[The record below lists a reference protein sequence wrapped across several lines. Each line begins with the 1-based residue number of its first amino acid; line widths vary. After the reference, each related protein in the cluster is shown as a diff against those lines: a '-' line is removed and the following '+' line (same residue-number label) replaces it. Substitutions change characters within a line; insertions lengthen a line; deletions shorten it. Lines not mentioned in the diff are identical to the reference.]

1 MPHYSF
7 CRCGCFGFGCLGLI
21 SGFCGFIVSVWFV
34 AVGGLWELWLGLVG
48 YALLGA
54 ACCVV
59 GFAGGCA
66 GLVGVRV
73 WLFATIW
80 LVCLRVVALGYLVV
94 GGCASAIGFLVCLAV
109 CVYCGVGII

>member
-1 MPHYSF
+1 MHYSF
-7 CRCGCFGFGCLGLI
+7 CRCGWFGFRCLGLI

-59 GFAGGCA
+59 GFAGGWAGLGGCA
-66 GLVGVRV
+66 GLVVCDYLAGV
-73 WLFATIW
+73 A
-80 LVCLRVVALGYLVV
+80 
-94 GGCASAIGFLVCLAV
+94 
-109 CVYCGVGII
+109 CG